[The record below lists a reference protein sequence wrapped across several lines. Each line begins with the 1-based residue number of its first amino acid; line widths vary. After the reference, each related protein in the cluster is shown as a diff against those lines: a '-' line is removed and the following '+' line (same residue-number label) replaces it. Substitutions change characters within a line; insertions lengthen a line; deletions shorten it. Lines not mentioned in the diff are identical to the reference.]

1 MTGEDASVG
10 AGGTSRFPQT
20 PSPGPLP
27 RTGGF
32 AAGSSYFG
40 VRILRHVRRDL
51 EDLAARGY
59 TGVLHTFSEN
69 DLAYYRGTMRDIVAA
84 SHELGLTV
92 QMCPWGLGR
101 TFGGEAESRWVTF
114 HPEACQVL
122 DDGRRVATGCLNQ
135 PSYRAFC
142 REWADAALEC
152 GTDYV
157 FWDEPHWTVPA
168 HVGVDDAAR
177 WACRCDACADRF
189 GSPLPAELTDEV
201 RAFREGSLVDFLRE
215 MLAHVQARGGQN
227 TICLLPL
234 TEGPHGI
241 RDWDAVAS
249 LPGLGV
255 LATDPYW
262 KNFEESAASF
272 VGRFSR
278 LLAETASRHGVGA
291 QLWLPSFGLAD
302 DDIPDLVAAIDAA
315 RDAGIDDLW
324 TWGYEACAHMTHLAT
339 PDAPAVW
346 EAVTGAL
353 TRADPLGS
361 AATERHRVELHDL
374 DLRPTRELVRL
385 INDEDSEV
393 AHAVGRA
400 RDEVTAAVDAIVER
414 LRAGGRLVYVGAGSS
429 GRLAALDAAECGPTF
444 SAAPGQVV
452 ALVAGGTDLAVPN
465 EEAEDDADAGEAAVR
480 EASVG
485 AQDAV
490 VAVSAGGRTPYT
502 VAALEEAARRRALT
516 IAVVGTHGSELAA
529 RAERVIAID
538 TGPEVI
544 AGSTRLKAGT
554 AQKLVLNTLSTV
566 TMVKLGKTYGN
577 LMVDVH
583 ASNEKLRVRARRA
596 VGLATGAGASE
607 VETAIAAADGDAK
620 VALVVLA
627 TGVDVP
633 AARARLAAAGGVVRE
648 AVRETADVVGR
659 D

>member
-1 MTGEDASVG
+1 MSKVPVG
-10 AGGTSRFPQT
+10 DGGTSRFPQT
-20 PSPGPLP
+20 PSTGPLS
-27 RTGGF
+27 RTGRF

-84 SHELGLTV
+84 SHDVGLSV

-135 PSYRAFC
+135 PAYRAFC

-168 HVGVDDAAR
+168 HVGIDDPAR
-177 WACRCDACADRF
+177 WACRCDACAERF
-189 GSPLPAELTDEV
+189 GGPLPAELTDEA
-201 RAFREGSLVDFLRE
+201 RAFREASLVDFLRE
-215 MLAHVQARGGQN
+215 MLGHVRARGGQN
-227 TICLLPL
+227 TVCLLPL

-249 LPGLGV
+249 LQGLDV

-262 KNFEESAASF
+262 KNFDEGAAVF

-278 LLAETASRHGVGA
+278 LLAETAARRGVGA
-291 QLWLPSFGLAD
+291 QLWLPSFGLAR
-302 DDIPDLVAAIDAA
+302 DDIPDVVAAVEAA
-315 RDAGIDDLW
+315 RAAGIDDLW

-346 EAVTGAL
+346 EAVTASL
-353 TRADPLGS
+353 TRVDALAS
-361 AATERHRVELHDL
+361 AATELHRVELRDL
-374 DLRPTRELVRL
+374 DLRPTRDLVGL
-385 INDEDSEV
+385 INAEDAEV

-400 RDEVTAAVDAIVER
+400 SGELAAAIDAIVER
-414 LRAGGRLVYVGAGSS
+414 LRDDGRLVYVGAGSS
-429 GRLAALDAAECGPTF
+429 GRIAALDAAECEPTF
-444 SAAPGQVV
+444 STAPGQVL
-452 ALVAGGTDLAVPN
+452 ALVAGGTDLGRAN
-465 EEAEDDADAGEAAVR
+465 EEAEDDTEAGAAAVR
-480 EASVG
+480 DAAVDSR
-485 AQDAV
+485 DAV
-490 VAVSAGGRTPYT
+490 VAISAGGRTPYT
-502 VAALEEAARRRALT
+502 VAALDEAARRGALT
-516 IAVVGTHGSELAA
+516 VAVVGASGSALAT
-529 RAERVIAID
+529 RAERVIAVD

-544 AGSTRLKAGT
+544 AGSTRMKAGT

-583 ASNEKLRVRARRA
+583 ASNEKLRARARRA
-596 VGLATGAGASE
+596 VALATGAGADE
-607 VETAIAAADGDAK
+607 VDAAIAAAEGDAK

-627 TGVDVP
+627 TGVDAP
-633 AARARLAAAGGVVRE
+633 AARERLAAAGGVVRD
-648 AVRETADVVGR
+648 AVRETADVLGR